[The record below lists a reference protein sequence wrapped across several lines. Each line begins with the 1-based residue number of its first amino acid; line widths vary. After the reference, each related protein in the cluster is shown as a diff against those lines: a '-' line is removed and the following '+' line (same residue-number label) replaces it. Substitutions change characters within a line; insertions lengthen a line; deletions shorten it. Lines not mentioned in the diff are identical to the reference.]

1 MSSVREIARMVG
13 VSPTTVSR
21 AINNHPMVAADVR
34 QRVLSAMN
42 RSGYMPAVGKRSTT
56 NIAFLYTG
64 SSSLGSPYDAAV
76 MQGISDRMD
85 DLGFDLLIL
94 NAGRAVL
101 PGETF
106 AQMFQR
112 KGVRGAVLRT
122 DSRTRH
128 LVQAIAD
135 EGFPSVVIGDR
146 FEDPNICSIYCES
159 RRTSAEAVEHLIAL
173 GHRRVGICINRIDDS
188 DHLDRLEGF
197 RDAHRSAG
205 VAVDDRFVYR
215 EYASLDGGVQLMR
228 KMRAARETPTAI
240 YIGDPLTAV
249 GAMNE
254 AGRLGVK
261 VPQDLSI
268 VGFDDGES
276 RFITQPQMT
285 AVVQDAREVGREAFE
300 VLNLLIEQRKQSDV
314 ERRVLPTRF
323 ELHESTSPP
332 SRLTD
337 G

>member
-1 MSSVREIARMVG
+1 MSSVREIARLVG

-21 AINNHPMVAADVR
+21 AINNHPMVAPEVR
-34 QRVLSAMN
+34 QRILAAMN
-42 RSGYMPAVGKRSTT
+42 RSGYMPAVSKRSTT

-64 SSSLGSPYDAAV
+64 VSSLGSPYDAAV
-76 MQGISDRMD
+76 MQGMSDRMD

-106 AQMFQR
+106 TQMFHR
-112 KGVRGAVLRT
+112 KSVKGAVIRT

-135 EGFPSVVIGDR
+135 ENFPSVVIGDR
-146 FEDPNICSIYCES
+146 FEDPNVCSIFCES
-159 RRTSAEAVEHLIAL
+159 RTTSAEAVEHLISL
-173 GHRRVGICINRIDDS
+173 GHARIGVCINRVDDS
-188 DHLDRLEGF
+188 DHLDRLAGY
-197 RDAHRSAG
+197 RDALERAG
-205 VAVDDRFVYR
+205 LAYDERFVYR
-215 EYASLDGGVQLMR
+215 EYANLDGGSQLIR
-228 KMRAARETPTAI
+228 KLRTSRDAPTAI
-240 YIGDPLTAV
+240 YIGDPLTAI
-249 GAMNE
+249 GAINE
-254 AGRLGVK
+254 ASRLGIK
-261 VPQDLSI
+261 VPEDLSI

-300 VLNLLIEQRKQSDV
+300 VLHTLIEQRKQSDV

-323 ELHESTSPP
+323 ELHASTAPP
-332 SRLTD
+332 RTP
-337 G
+337 